1 MYFGFGLTTDL
12 PCSVADCYF
21 DLDDK
26 KAQTYMLGVYS
37 NEVDI
42 YRNALV
48 AIRNTRSLDDFD
60 HRYQEL
66 TVNPAINVTF
76 FKCKKIISDYVGI
89 NRIADKTFQSLTVS
103 FGKPLE
109 HKGRVKTG
117 YKEIDDFVN
126 KFTLVDLDSM
136 SIYSPYKNPFNTQ
149 ADNDF
154 HKLLC
159 TYSGQDIVVGTPP
172 RVDIVVA
179 VQRSRNGIGCAGTF
193 PVVEGRIPADIEEL
207 QRCRAVIIGNGT
219 GRKSEMLRSLLSAAF
234 PAGKHLPADG
244 ILAENVQ
251 FQSFPCHGGVQ
262 SSENIRGRLAAYHA
276 VIIRHIPI
284 SVQVMIP
291 DISGPDSLVI
301 EFLRH
306 FCIRLVNPVHP
317 EHIPGRY
324 RLADY
329 KRMLVSSVQVGSA
342 HYDLVRLIEK
352 GCQFIPAP

>member
-21 DLDDK
+21 DLDAK

-42 YRNALV
+42 YRNALI

-159 TYSGQDIVVGTPP
+159 AYSGQDIVVGFKVINNNLFEIDGEQIEGFEALSKHERFGEIMMGYICNACQHEPLIFVTHNQIFDNMARHNLPP
-172 RVDIVVA
+172 RD
-179 VQRSRNGIGCAGTF
+179 
-193 PVVEGRIPADIEEL
+193 EGDMT
-207 QRCRAVIIGNGT
+207 VIIGNWEVESKT
-219 GRKSEMLRSLLSAAF
+219 ESEEA
-234 PAGKHLPADG
+234 
-244 ILAENVQ
+244 
-251 FQSFPCHGGVQ
+251 
-262 SSENIRGRLAAYHA
+262 
-276 VIIRHIPI
+276 
-284 SVQVMIP
+284 
-291 DISGPDSLVI
+291 
-301 EFLRH
+301 
-306 FCIRLVNPVHP
+306 
-317 EHIPGRY
+317 
-324 RLADY
+324 
-329 KRMLVSSVQVGSA
+329 
-342 HYDLVRLIEK
+342 
-352 GCQFIPAP
+352 